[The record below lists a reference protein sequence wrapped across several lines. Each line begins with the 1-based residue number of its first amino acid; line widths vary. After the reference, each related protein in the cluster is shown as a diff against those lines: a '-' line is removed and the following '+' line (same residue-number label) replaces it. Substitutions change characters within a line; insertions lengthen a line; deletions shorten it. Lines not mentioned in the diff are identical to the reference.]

1 MSVLRRWR
9 GLDEFSLPSV
19 PGNERLASEKVAAA
33 VSGLKLPDI
42 RVERLKTAVAEATLN
57 AMEHGNH
64 YDPELEVNIVV
75 RVSDRAVSAMHAD
88 TVVSVCI
95 TDQGSGP
102 IPEHTHPDLQA
113 KLQGTQSPRGWGL
126 FLIKNMVDEMNVS
139 GDGEKHLVEL
149 VMYLESGKNQ

>member
-1 MSVLRRWR
+1 M
-9 GLDEFSLPSV
+9 
-19 PGNERLASEKVAAA
+19 
-33 VSGLKLPDI
+33 
-42 RVERLKTAVAEATLN
+42 N

-95 TDQGSGP
+95 MDQGSGP
-102 IPEHTHPDLQA
+102 IPEHTQPDLEA

-126 FLIKNMVDEMNVS
+126 FLIKYMVDEMNVIR
-139 GDGEKHLVEL
+139 DGENQVVEL
-149 VMYLESGKNQ
+149 IMYLEGSET